1 MKPHKLHLALMAVFL
16 SGAAGVVIAGAE
28 IEGAATT
35 VSKPV
40 PKDINISQDALDK
53 ADGNNT
59 NWIHSNM
66 SYSNSRY
73 YPADQIN
80 TGNVA
85 KLKPAFVFQTAVLES
100 METSPLVIDGV
111 MFLTTSY
118 NHVYA
123 IDAVTGELPMV

>member
-66 SYSNSRY
+66 S
-73 YPADQIN
+73 
-80 TGNVA
+80 
-85 KLKPAFVFQTAVLES
+85 
-100 METSPLVIDGV
+100 
-111 MFLTTSY
+111 
-118 NHVYA
+118 
-123 IDAVTGELPMV
+123 